1 MTGSASTA
9 QVSDEQLRTLIAAD
23 PSVPQLLD
31 EMRARVR
38 QQVLRRHSSREGL
51 WRGRPVMRDERNAH
65 SNGGWIFKDGGGYP
79 PVETWDEIQM
89 TPDPRRDHLRPAAR
103 TSEHNLRCLPRTYD
117 ILLA

>member
-38 QQVLRRHSSREGL
+38 QQVLRRHS
-51 WRGRPVMRDERNAH
+51 
-65 SNGGWIFKDGGGYP
+65 
-79 PVETWDEIQM
+79 
-89 TPDPRRDHLRPAAR
+89 
-103 TSEHNLRCLPRTYD
+103 
-117 ILLA
+117 